1 MTQKKLVLSKTT
13 LKNLTLRTGIKTG
26 ASGPACADTGGD
38 ESTTS
43 CSSTIT
49 EGCTGRTS
57 SCSGGYV
64 YSTGSC
70 VS

>member
-13 LKNLTLRTGIKTG
+13 LKNLTLKTGIKTG
-26 ASGPACADTGGD
+26 YSGATCTEGD
-38 ESTTS
+38 GDTTS
-43 CSSTIT
+43 GCSATIT
-49 EGCTGRTS
+49 EGCTSRTT
-57 SCSGGYV
+57 SCSGGYT